1 MSLFW
6 QDALDEMI
14 DVQFAAVERAD
25 VIVGF
30 TDAVPGRAVREMA
43 QLPGVLLAEA
53 YRAVPVSLHAGT
65 RSYRTAITG
74 LPAQPVL
81 HRLIDAELHVLVPPA
96 DGLML
101 SRRLADRLALHPG
114 DRVAVEVLEGRRPH
128 VDMTVVGLLDEVLGI
143 GAYADIDT
151 VNRLMGESDAVNSV
165 GVAVAGDTGTLRR
178 LLKDRPKVATIT
190 ERAVSLRQ
198 FRQTTQMFVLVMA
211 GIMSVFSVMIAV
223 GVVYNHARIALQERA
238 WELAS
243 LRVLGF
249 TRAEV
254 AGLLLS
260 ELLLQLLI
268 AVPLGLW
275 FGHWLVHGMIAL
287 HENEMFTIPAV
298 IRPRSYA
305 LAGAVV
311 LLAGAASA
319 LIVRR
324 HVDRLDLVSVLKTRE

>member
-1 MSLFW
+1 
-6 QDALDEMI
+6 MI

-25 VIVGF
+25 LIVSF
-30 TDAVPGRAVREMA
+30 TDPVPGRAVREMA
-43 QLPGVLLAEA
+43 QPPGVLLAGLW
-53 YRAVPVSLHAGT
+53 RRTCQSAGA

-74 LPAQPVL
+74 LPAQPV
-81 HRLIDAELHVLVPPA
+81 HRLIDAELHVLAPPA
-96 DGLML
+96 DGLMQ
-101 SRRLADRLALHPG
+101 SRRLADRLPLHTG
-114 DRVAVEVLEGRRPH
+114 DRVVAEVLEGRRPH
-128 VDMTVVGLLDEVLGI
+128 VGMTVVGLLDELLGI

-151 VNRLMGESDAVNSV
+151 VNPLMGKSGAVNSV

-178 LLKDRPKVATIT
+178 LLKDRPEVATIT

-211 GIMSVFSVMIAV
+211 GILSVFSVMITI

-254 AGLLLS
+254 AGPLLS
-260 ELLLQLLI
+260 ELSL
-268 AVPLGLW
+268 AAADRGASGLW
-275 FGHWLVHGMIAL
+275 FGHRLVHGMSAR
-287 HENEMFTIPAV
+287 HENEIFTIPAV

-311 LLAGAASA
+311 LLAGAARA

>member
-1 MSLFW
+1 M
-6 QDALDEMI
+6 
-14 DVQFAAVERAD
+14 
-25 VIVGF
+25 
-30 TDAVPGRAVREMA
+30 
-43 QLPGVLLAEA
+43 
-53 YRAVPVSLHAGT
+53 
-65 RSYRTAITG
+65 
-74 LPAQPVL
+74 L
-81 HRLIDAELHVLVPPA
+81 HRLIDAELHVLAPPA

-254 AGLLLS
+254 AG
-260 ELLLQLLI
+260 
-268 AVPLGLW
+268 P
-275 FGHWLVHGMIAL
+275 
-287 HENEMFTIPAV
+287 PAERTFSAAADRGAS
-298 IRPRSYA
+298 RPVVWP
-305 LAGAVV
+305 LAGPRDDCAARERDVHDPRRDPPA
-311 LLAGAASA
+311 LLCAGGCGGAARGRGQRADCSPARRSA
-319 LIVRR
+319 GSGLCAEDAGVARC
-324 HVDRLDLVSVLKTRE
+324 D